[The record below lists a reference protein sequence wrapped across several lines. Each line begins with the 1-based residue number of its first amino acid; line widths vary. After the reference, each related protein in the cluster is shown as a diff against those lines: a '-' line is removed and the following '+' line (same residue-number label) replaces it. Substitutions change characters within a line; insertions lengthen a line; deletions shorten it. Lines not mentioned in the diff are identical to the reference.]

1 MEVFF
6 QAKMVGYQHEAMRR
20 EVRRVV
26 HEQLG
31 GGVRDALAA
40 VGRVL
45 AIVLCVVFFTYTVL
59 FAIGASLVEYPGTN
73 TDVIFAVMLS
83 ISAALVVVVAG
94 FRKRPDPLKT
104 FLWPPEATV
113 VTVSFFSERFQA
125 DEAYI
130 LHQVAYP
137 AVQAVL
143 ETDAAYYLFV
153 GQEHMLMLRKREFV
167 QGTPE
172 QFRDFIAQKT
182 GRAVE
187 FVK

>member
-1 MEVFF
+1 MEAFF
-6 QAKMVGYQHEAMRR
+6 QAKMVGYQHETMRR

-31 GGVRDALAA
+31 GGVRDALTV
-40 VGRVL
+40 VGRML
-45 AIVLCVVFFTYTVL
+45 AIVLCVAFSAVTALYAVGASVTENVL
-59 FAIGASLVEYPGTN
+59 YVGPTLAFMVSIIAGLLVVAIGY
-73 TDVIFAVMLS
+73 
-83 ISAALVVVVAG
+83 
-94 FRKRPDPLKT
+94 RKCPDPLKT

-113 VTVSFFSERFQA
+113 VTASFFSERFQA

-167 QGTPE
+167 QGDPE

-182 GRAVE
+182 GKEVE